1 MVRVGVKD
9 IRQGARL
16 WLTLF
21 AMLAFAFQ
29 SYAVQTH
36 FHKLS
41 FAGAVALGDKSSPAH
56 QKAPAPLD
64 HACPLCQ
71 AVAHG
76 GVFVMPGAVAALLPT
91 LSVQIIAG
99 EIVSRLVFQPV
110 SHGWQSRA
118 PPLS

>member
-1 MVRVGVKD
+1 VVRVGVKD